1 MSYCIHRICVV
12 ATACLRD
19 GMLSEVFEKGSL
31 MSFEMNR
38 RKFTQ
43 VSVGSAALMSAFGL
57 NRLSMAQEASPAA
70 SPEAVISFTE
80 GPGEDE
86 LTIVHAQGETVVKK
100 NPATIISYDVAS
112 IQTIEHLGGTLAGV
126 PELSQ
131 EDVFESDA
139 ETVGSLFEPDYEAVN
154 AMAPD
159 LIIVA
164 GRSAAVYPDLAKIA
178 PTIDVTFG
186 ADMLDS
192 FAQITTSIGA
202 ILGADEEAATAI
214 AEVEDRVAALK
225 ETASGI
231 GTGMIIMTSGGSVT
245 ALAPGNARGGRG
257 ALIYSVLGIQPP
269 LDDLET
275 ATHGEPI
282 SFEFLLEHNP
292 DWLFVIDRDNATG
305 GDGQPAQEV
314 LDNEIMHETTAWQ
327 NDQVVY
333 LDPFDWYIITG
344 ASVPSFNRMLDE
356 LDAAFG
362 A

>member
-1 MSYCIHRICVV
+1 MS
-12 ATACLRD
+12 L
-19 GMLSEVFEKGSL
+19 
-31 MSFEMNR
+31 EMNR
-38 RKFTQ
+38 RKFT
-43 VSVGSAALMSAFGL
+43 VGSAALVSAFGL
-57 NRLSMAQEASPAA
+57 GKLAFAQDSSPEASPESAD
-70 SPEAVISFTE
+70 VITVTE

-100 NPATIISYDVAS
+100 NPEKIVSYDVAS
-112 IQTIEHLGGTLAGV
+112 IQSIEALGGTLAGV
-126 PELSQ
+126 PELTQ
-131 EDVFESDA
+131 EGVWESDA

-178 PTIDVTFG
+178 PTIDVSFG
-186 ADMLDS
+186 PDMLGS
-192 FAQITTSIGA
+192 FGQITTALGA
-202 ILGADEEAATAI
+202 ILGAEEEAAA
-214 AEVEDRVAALK
+214 AVADVEDRVATLK
-225 ETASGI
+225 EQAADA
-231 GTGMIIMTSGGSVT
+231 GTGLIVMVSGGSVT

-269 LDDLET
+269 LEDIET

-292 DWLFVIDRDNATG
+292 DWLFVIDRDAATG

-314 LDNEIMHETTAWQ
+314 LDNEIMHETAAWQ

-344 ASVPSFNRMLDE
+344 ASVPSFGRMLDE
-356 LDAAFG
+356 MDAAFAG
-362 A
+362 

>member
-1 MSYCIHRICVV
+1 MS
-12 ATACLRD
+12 L
-19 GMLSEVFEKGSL
+19 
-31 MSFEMNR
+31 EMNR

-43 VSVGSAALMSAFGL
+43 ATAGSAALLSAFGFRSL
-57 NRLSMAQEASPAA
+57 ALAQDA
-70 SPEAVISFTE
+70 SPEASPESADVITVTE

-100 NPATIISYDVAS
+100 NPEKIVSYDVAS
-112 IQTIEHLGGTLAGV
+112 IETIEYLGGTLAGV
-126 PELSQ
+126 PELTQ
-131 EDVFESDA
+131 DDVWESDA
-139 ETVGSLFEPDYEAVN
+139 EVVGSLFEPDYEAVN

-178 PTIDVTFG
+178 PTIDVSFG
-186 ADMLDS
+186 PDMMGS
-192 FAQITTSIGA
+192 FAQITTALGA
-202 ILGADEEAATAI
+202 ILGAEDEAAA
-214 AEVEDRVAALK
+214 AVADVEDRVAALK
-225 ETASGI
+225 EQAAGA
-231 GTGMIIMTSGGSVT
+231 GTGMIVMVSGGSVT

-257 ALIYSVLGIQPP
+257 ALIYSVLGIKPP
-269 LDDLET
+269 LEDIET

-292 DWLFVIDRDNATG
+292 DWLFVIDRDVATG

-333 LDPFDWYIITG
+333 LDAFDWYIITG
-344 ASVPSFNRMLDE
+344 ASVPSFGRMLDE
-356 LDAAFG
+356 MDAVFG